1 MLFNYVK
8 ENPSLNR
15 QKKKK
20 KNKFFLKKKRK
31 NFMNI
36 LDLLYRK
43 RIY

>member
-8 ENPSLNR
+8 QNPYLNR
-15 QKKKK
+15 KKKKK